1 MSESLK
7 HQAVKGVVWSA
18 VERFSVQGVQFVLG
32 IIIARLVAPSE
43 YGSIAMLGIF
53 LAVAQ
58 TFIDS
63 GFSNALIQKKDRTD
77 IDYSTAFYFNLA
89 IAIVVYGILF
99 FIAPFIAS
107 FYKEPQLEMIT
118 RFIGLNLI
126 ISGISIVQRAKLTVK
141 LDFKTQAK
149 ASFIA
154 VLFSGIVGVALAY
167 KGFGIWALIVQALL
181 NNLLDTLL
189 LWICAKWMPSFMFSW
204 RSFKILFS
212 FGSKLLLS
220 GLLHTVYINLYSL
233 VIGRKYSAID
243 VGYYN
248 RAYSLAQ
255 FPSINIVWIITRA
268 IYPVQCEMQDND
280 EQLNKSFIQY
290 LRMSCYIIFPLMIGL
305 SALAKPLVLVLLTE
319 KWLPMAESLSI
330 LCIAYMWY
338 PVMVINN
345 QILNV
350 KGRTDYFLK
359 AEIIKKILA
368 ITILIITLPWGVE
381 VLCWGV
387 VLYNLLD
394 CIIIIYY
401 AKRVVLTTY
410 RDQIKNIAPIL
421 LITAIMGGIILVM
434 NQFIASSFFQLV
446 WGFLFGGIVYIVLSF
461 VFRIKEVALLASLIS
476 KQMTS
481 HE

>member
-7 HQAVKGVVWSA
+7 RQAVKGVIWSA
-18 VERFSVQGVQFVLG
+18 IERFSVQGVQFILG

-43 YGSIAMLGIF
+43 YGLIAMLGIF

-89 IAIVVYGILF
+89 IAFVIYGVLF
-99 FIAPFIAS
+99 LAAPLIAD
-107 FYKEPQLEMIT
+107 FYEEPQLDIIAKW
-118 RFIGLNLI
+118 IGLNLI
-126 ISGISIVQRAKLTVK
+126 ISGFSIVQRAKLTVK

-149 ASFIA
+149 ASLIA
-154 VLFSGIVGVALAY
+154 VLFSGVVGVVLAY
-167 KGFGIWALIVQALL
+167 KGLGVWALVTQALL

-189 LWICAKWMPSFMFSW
+189 LWIYAKWIPSFVYSW
-204 RSFKILFS
+204 HSFKVLFA

-233 VIGRKYSAID
+233 VIGRKYSASD

-255 FPSINIVWIITRA
+255 FPSINIVGIITRA
-268 IYPVQCEMQDND
+268 IYPVQCEMQDD
-280 EQLNKSFIQY
+280 KEQLNRSFIQY
-290 LRMSCYIIFPLMIGL
+290 LRISCYFIFPLMVGL
-305 SALAKPLVLVLLTE
+305 SVLAKPLVLVLLTE
-319 KWLPMAESLSI
+319 KWLPMADLLSI

-338 PVMVINN
+338 PIMVINN

-368 ITILIITLPWGVE
+368 IGILLITMPFGVKI
-381 VLCWGV
+381 LCWGIL
-387 VLYNLLD
+387 LYNLLD
-394 CIIIIYY
+394 IVIIIYF
-401 AKRVVLTTY
+401 AKKVILTGY
-410 RDQIKNIAPIL
+410 WQQIKSIL
-421 LITAIMGGIILVM
+421 PFLMLSVGMGGCTYIFISLFANPWIQLFIGILIGAISY
-434 NQFIASSFFQLV
+434 FIFSYFFRIREFKL
-446 WGFLFGGIVYIVLSF
+446 VLSI
-461 VFRIKEVALLASLIS
+461 VKRK
-476 KQMTS
+476 
-481 HE
+481 

>member
-18 VERFSVQGVQFVLG
+18 VERFSVQGVQFILG
-32 IIIARLVAPSE
+32 IIIARLVSPSE
-43 YGSIAMLGIF
+43 YGLIAMLGIF

-89 IAIVVYGILF
+89 IAVIVYGVLF
-99 FIAPFIAS
+99 LTAPLIAD
-107 FYKEPQLEMIT
+107 FYEESQLEVIT
-118 RFIGLNLI
+118 KWIGLNLI
-126 ISGISIVQRAKLTVK
+126 ISGFSIVQRAKLTVK

-149 ASFIA
+149 ASLVA
-154 VLFSGIVGVALAY
+154 VLFSGIVGVVLAY
-167 KGFGIWALIVQALL
+167 KGFGVWALVIQALL

-189 LWICAKWMPSFMFSW
+189 LWICTKWMPLFVFSW
-204 RSFKILFS
+204 NSFKTLFS

-233 VIGRKYSAID
+233 VIGRKYSATD

-255 FPSINIVWIITRA
+255 FPSINIVGIITRV
-268 IYPVQCEMQDND
+268 IYPVQCEMQGDD
-280 EQLNKSFIQY
+280 EQLNRSFIQY
-290 LRMSCYIIFPLMIGL
+290 LRISCYIIFPLMVGL
-305 SALAKPLVLVLLTE
+305 SVLAKPLVLVLLTE
-319 KWLPMAESLSI
+319 KWLSMSDLLSI

-338 PVMVINN
+338 PIMVINN

-350 KGRTDYFLK
+350 KGHADYFLK

-368 ITILIITLPWGVE
+368 IGILVTTIPFGIKILCLGV
-381 VLCWGV
+381 L
-387 VLYNLLD
+387 LYNLLD
-394 CIIIIYY
+394 VIIIIYF
-401 AKRVVLTTY
+401 AKKVVLTGY
-410 RDQIKNIAPIL
+410 CQQIKSVLPL
-421 LITAIMGGIILVM
+421 LMLSLGMGGCTYIFIHLFSNPWIQLFIGILIGLISY
-434 NQFIASSFFQLV
+434 FIFSYFFRIREFKL
-446 WGFLFGGIVYIVLSF
+446 VLSI
-461 VFRIKEVALLASLIS
+461 VKRNRS
-476 KQMTS
+476 
-481 HE
+481 